1 MAEISD
7 GHPMVGLFR
16 NIGRRQ
22 TAGQRSEQIPVTL
35 FYIIAIILQTP

>member
-7 GHPMVGLFR
+7 RHPMAVLFR
-16 NIGRRQ
+16 NIGRKQ

-35 FYIIAIILQTP
+35 FYIIAIILQMP